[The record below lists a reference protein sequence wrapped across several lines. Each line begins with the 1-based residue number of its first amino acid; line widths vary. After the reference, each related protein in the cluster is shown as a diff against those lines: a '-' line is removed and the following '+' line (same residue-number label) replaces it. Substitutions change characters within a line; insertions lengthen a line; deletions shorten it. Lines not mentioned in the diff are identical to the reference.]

1 MTRKCR
7 CGKRIVIFRKYEGRG
22 LCRYHFIRSVE
33 EKAKKTI
40 SKYYSVGRNE
50 TIAVGVSG
58 GKDSTALLLLL
69 HRIFGK
75 RTDIRMFAISI
86 DEGIPGYRD
95 ESLQIAKKLCKK
107 LGIKHHIFSFKEEFG
122 KPLHE
127 KVKNIRKKKEGGP
140 CTYCGVGRR
149 YLLNR
154 KSRELG
160 ATRLALGMN
169 LDDEIQGILMNYMRG
184 DLIRLSR
191 MGGHVVKDSLF
202 VPRIKPFREIPEKEV
217 GLYAFLNSLEIQ
229 EDECPLLEGPRFKVR
244 DFLNELESESP
255 GTKFSIIKSYDRLL
269 PSLRKGMK
277 TGGYMVDKCTKCR
290 EPTSSQKVCK
300 TCELWNINQI

>member
-1 MTRKCR
+1 MVHKCR
-7 CGKRIVIFRKYEGRG
+7 CGKKAVIFRKYEGKG
-22 LCRYHFIRSVE
+22 LCKYHFIKSIE
-33 EKAKKTI
+33 DKAKKTI
-40 SKYYSVGRNE
+40 SKYYRVGRNE
-50 TIAVGVSG
+50 TIAVAVSG

-69 HRIFGK
+69 NKIFGK
-75 RTDIRMFAISI
+75 RTDIRLFSITI

-95 ESLQIAKKLCKK
+95 ESLGIAKDLCKR
-107 LGIKHHIFSFKEEFG
+107 LGMEHHIFSFRKEFG
-122 KPLHE
+122 MPLSK
-127 KVKNIRKKKEGGP
+127 KVKKIRKKEEGGP

-202 VPRIKPFREIPEKEV
+202 VPRIKPFREIPEKEI
-217 GLYAFLNSLEIQ
+217 GLYAFLNGLKIQ
-229 EDECPLLEGPRFKVR
+229 EDECPLLEGPRFRVR

-255 GTKFSIIKSYDRLL
+255 GTKFSIIKSYDKLL
-269 PSLRKGMK
+269 PLLRKGMK
-277 TGGYMVDKCTKCR
+277 TKGFKVDKCTKCK
-290 EPTSSQKVCK
+290 EPTSGQKVCK
-300 TCELWNINQI
+300 TCELWNIS